1 MAEAKKARA
10 AGARRQVVQVVLLI
24 MTAVFLAGTVGA
36 FYYIQNTAN
45 RNQAWRD
52 QARKFSTDV
61 SDLSRAG
68 RGVIPDFAT
77 LDASSEEFDLNVQ
90 MMREG
95 DPAIGFPKPPASVLP
110 QVDALDE
117 AWKSMKTAIKAVV
130 TNQEPFERTMGN
142 ISALIEGLDTLYQD
156 YQNVIQRLN
165 AKSAPAGNIASAYVQ
180 LVRIERMKGAA
191 GRLIREGHD
200 ADKAAAELGQLA
212 REFSDRSKA
221 IAAAAFTGDAELLQL
236 GKKISEDFGSAD
248 TLVSA
253 IVADSAAVV
262 TAQQSAGT
270 LVGESTNVIAAA
282 KNLEQ
287 AIIDA
292 TGGQTRLPY
301 LIYASAAMAVLCL
314 VLFIVLFLAGVR
326 RQLREAADRDS
337 RQQKAILQL
346 LDDITNLADG
356 DLTVDANVTEDFTGA
371 IADSINFTI
380 ASLRSLVGTINV
392 TTAKVANAAS
402 TTAGTARQMTTA
414 SERQAQEIVSA
425 ANTVTESSRSLQQVA
440 SRAEQ
445 LAQEAASSVQIAHS
459 GTETVGRTIQGMAAL
474 REQIQDTAKRI
485 KRLGESSQEIGNIIE
500 FINDIAEQTNTL
512 ALNASIQAAMAGDAG
527 RGFAV
532 VADEVQRL
540 AERATTATK
549 QIETL
554 VKTIQADTQEAI
566 TSMERSTTNVVAGA
580 KSAEEAGQALAKI
593 ESSSTSLSQLI
604 HQISADAS
612 RQSSSANQIA
622 TTMQSIR
629 AIAVSTAQSAAQTAQ
644 AIGEMS
650 SLSEQL
656 RQSVAGFKLPA
667 GETADHGDLSP
678 AVARAA

>member
-1 MAEAKKARA
+1 MAEAKKGRS
-10 AGARRQVVQVVLLI
+10 GTKLQIVLLI
-24 MTAVFLAGTVGA
+24 AAAFFLAATIGS
-36 FYYIQNTAN
+36 FYYIQSTTQ
-45 RNQAWRD
+45 RNQDWRD
-52 QARKFSTDV
+52 AAKKFSSDV
-61 SDLSRAG
+61 SELSRAG

-77 LDASSEEFDLNVQ
+77 LDAASEEFDFSVKV
-90 MMREG
+90 MREG
-95 DPAIGFPKPPASVLP
+95 DPEAGFPRPPSSTQPA
-110 QVDALDE
+110 VDALDQ
-117 AWKSMKTAIKAVV
+117 AWKSMKTAISAVV
-130 TNQEPFERTMGN
+130 SNQEPFERTAGN
-142 ISALIEGLDTLYQD
+142 IAALTENLDTLYQD
-156 YQNVIQRLN
+156 YQAVIQRLN
-165 AKSAPAGNIASAYVQ
+165 AKNSPAALIASSYVQ

-200 ADKAAAELGQLA
+200 ADKAAGELASLA

-221 IAAAAFTGDAELLQL
+221 IAAAAFGGDPELQQL
-236 GKKISEDFGSAD
+236 GKKISEDFGNAD
-248 TLVSA
+248 TLISA

-262 TAQQSAGT
+262 QVQQSAGT

-282 KNLEQ
+282 KGLEQ

-292 TGGQTRLPY
+292 TAGQTRLPY
-301 LIYASAAMAVLCL
+301 AIYAFGALAVLSL
-314 VLFIVLFLAGVR
+314 ILFIVLFLAGVR
-326 RQLREAADRDS
+326 RQLREAADRDA

-356 DLTVDANVTEDFTGA
+356 DLTAKAAVGEEFTGA

-380 ASLRSLVGTINV
+380 DNLRTLVGTINA
-392 TTAKVANAAS
+392 TTAKVASSA
-402 TTAGTARQMTTA
+402 TQTVQTVRQMNAA
-414 SERQAQEIVSA
+414 SERQAAEIVSA
-425 ANTVTESSRSLQQVA
+425 ANVVTESSRSLQQVA
-440 SRAEQ
+440 SRAET
-445 LAQEAASSVQIAHS
+445 LAQEAANSVQIAHS

-500 FINDIAEQTNTL
+500 FINDISEQTNTL

-554 VKTIQADTQEAI
+554 VRTIQADTQEAI

-593 ESSSTSLSQLI
+593 ETSSTQLSQLI
-604 HQISADAS
+604 HQISSDAS
-612 RQSSSANQIA
+612 RQSASANQIA
-622 TTMQSIR
+622 ATMQSIR
-629 AIAVSTAQSAAQTAQ
+629 AVALQTAQSAAQTVQ
-644 AIGEMS
+644 AVNEVS
-650 SLSEQL
+650 ASAEAL
-656 RQSVAGFKLPA
+656 RQSVAGFKLPSEGA
-667 GETADHGDLSP
+667 QP
-678 AVARAA
+678 A

>member
-1 MAEAKKARA
+1 MAEAKKGRA
-10 AGARRQVVQVVLLI
+10 GTVWQVVLLLF
-24 MTAVFLAGTVGA
+24 TAVFVAATIGS
-36 FYYIQNTAN
+36 FYYIQRTTGTH
-45 RNQAWRD
+45 QAWRD
-52 QARKFSTDV
+52 QAKKFSADV
-61 SDLSRAG
+61 GDLAKAG

-77 LDASSEEFDLNVQ
+77 LDASSQEFDDSVK

-95 DPAIGFPKPPASVLP
+95 DPSVGFERPPASAQE
-110 QVDALDE
+110 QVTALDD
-117 AWKSMKTAIKAVV
+117 AWKSMKTAITAVV
-130 TNQEPFERTMGN
+130 SNQEPFERT
-142 ISALIEGLDTLYQD
+142 
-156 YQNVIQRLN
+156 
-165 AKSAPAGNIASAYVQ
+165 AGNIASLPEALDAAYQDYQKVIERLNAKGAPSATIASGYTQ

-191 GRLIREGHD
+191 RRVLGEGRD
-200 ADKAAAELGQLA
+200 ADKSAAELAQLA
-212 REFSDRSKA
+212 REFADRHKA
-221 IAAAAFTGDAELLQL
+221 LSASAFAGDPELVTAA
-236 GKKISEDFGSAD
+236 KKVTEDFGAAD
-248 TLVSA
+248 TLISA
-253 IVADSAAVV
+253 IVTDSAAVV
-262 TAQQSAGT
+262 QVQQSAAT

-292 TGGQTRLPY
+292 TAGQTRLPY
-301 LIYASAAMAVLCL
+301 AIYASGALAVLSL
-314 VLFIVLFLAGVR
+314 VLFIVLFLVNIR
-326 RQLREAADRDS
+326 RQLRDAALRDQ

-356 DLTVDANVTEDFTGA
+356 DLTAKANVSEDFTGA

-380 ASLRSLVGTINV
+380 DNLRSLVGTI
-392 TTAKVANAAS
+392 TTTSAKVADAAGS
-402 TTAGTARQMTTA
+402 TAQTARQMTTA
-414 SERQAQEIVSA
+414 SERQAQEIVTA
-425 ANTVTESSRSLQQVA
+425 ANTVTESSRSLKQVA
-440 SRAEQ
+440 TRAET
-445 LAQEAASSVQIAHS
+445 LAQEAANSVQVAHS

-593 ESSSTSLSQLI
+593 ETSSTQLSQLI
-604 HQISADAS
+604 QQISSDAG
-612 RQSSSANQIA
+612 RQSASANQIA
-622 TTMQSIR
+622 ETMQSIR
-629 AIAVSTAQSAAQTAQ
+629 AVAEQTAQSAAQTAQ
-644 AIGEMS
+644 AVGEMNN
-650 SLSEQL
+650 LSEQL

-667 GETADHGDLSP
+667 EAEAQP
-678 AVARAA
+678 A

>member
-1 MAEAKKARA
+1 MAEAKKTRA
-10 AGARRQVVQVVLLI
+10 AGTRRQVFLLVL
-24 MTAVFLAGTVGA
+24 TAAFLAATVGA
-36 FYYIQNTAN
+36 FYYIQSTTN

-52 QARKFSTDV
+52 QARKFSSDV
-61 SDLSRAG
+61 SELARAG

-77 LDASSEEFDLNVQ
+77 LDANSLEFEDEVK

-95 DPAIGFPKPPASVLP
+95 APDINFPKPPASVQP
-110 QVDALDE
+110 QVDELE
-117 AWKSMKTAIKAVV
+117 NAWKSMKTSVAAVV
-130 TNQEPFERTMGN
+130 SNQEPFERSNGN
-142 ISALIEGLDTLYQD
+142 IATLIENLDTLYQD
-156 YQNVIQRLN
+156 YQKVIERLN
-165 AKSAPAGNIASAYVQ
+165 AKAAPGTTIASAYVQ

-221 IAAAAFTGDAELLQL
+221 IAAAAFGGDAELGQL
-236 GKKISEDFGSAD
+236 GKKITEDFGSAD

-253 IVADSAAVV
+253 IVTDSAAVANV
-262 TAQQSAGT
+262 QQSAGT

-287 AIIDA
+287 GIIDA
-292 TGGQTRLPY
+292 TAGTTRLPY
-301 LIYASAAMAVLCL
+301 FIYGFAAASVISL
-314 VLFIVLFLAGVR
+314 VAFILLFLAGIR
-326 RQLREAADRDS
+326 RQLREAAERDA
-337 RQQKAILQL
+337 RQQKAILTL

-380 ASLRSLVGTINV
+380 ASLRTLVGTINV
-392 TTAKVANAAS
+392 TTAKVADAAS
-402 TTAGTARQMTTA
+402 VTANTARQMNAA
-414 SERQAQEIVSA
+414 SEKQALEIVSA
-425 ANTVTESSRSLQQVA
+425 ANVVTESSRSLQQVA

-445 LAQEAASSVQIAHS
+445 IAQEAANSVQIAHS

-593 ESSSTSLSQLI
+593 ESSSTQLSQLI
-604 HQISADAS
+604 HQISSDAG
-612 RQSSSANQIA
+612 RQSASANQIA
-622 TTMQSIR
+622 ATMQSIR
-629 AIAVSTAQSAAQTAQ
+629 AVAVQTAQSAQQTVQ
-644 AIGEMS
+644 AVGEMS
-650 SLSEQL
+650 SMSEQL
-656 RQSVAGFKLPA
+656 RQAVAGFKLPESVA
-667 GETADHGDLSP
+667 Q
-678 AVARAA
+678 AV

>member
-1 MAEAKKARA
+1 MQIILLIAA
-10 AGARRQVVQVVLLI
+10 AG
-24 MTAVFLAGTVGA
+24 FLAATIGS
-36 FYYIQNTAN
+36 FYYIQSTQN

-52 QARKFSTDV
+52 QARKFSSDV
-61 SDLSRAG
+61 SELARAG

-77 LDASSEEFDLNVQ
+77 LDANSQEFDDEVK

-95 DPAIGFPKPPASVLP
+95 DPTLNFPKPPASVLP
-110 QVDALDE
+110 QVDELDN
-117 AWKSMKTAIKAVV
+117 AWKSMKTAVTAVV
-130 TNQEPFERTMGN
+130 SNQEPFERTNGN
-142 ISALIEGLDTLYQD
+142 IASLIENLDTLYQD
-156 YQNVIQRLN
+156 YQKVIERLN
-165 AKSAPAGNIASAYVQ
+165 AKGAPATTSASAYVQ

-221 IAAAAFTGDAELLQL
+221 IAAAAFGGDADLQQL
-236 GKKISEDFGSAD
+236 GKKISDDFGSAD

-253 IVADSAAVV
+253 IVTDSAAVANV
-262 TAQQSAGT
+262 QQSAGT

-287 AIIDA
+287 GIIDA
-292 TGGQTRLPY
+292 TAGTTRLPY
-301 LIYASAAMAVLCL
+301 FIYGFGALAVISL
-314 VLFIVLFLAGVR
+314 VLFILVFLAGIR
-326 RQLREAADRDS
+326 RQLREAAERDT
-337 RQQKAILQL
+337 RQQKAILTL

-380 ASLRSLVGTINV
+380 ASLRTLVGTINA
-392 TTAKVANAAS
+392 TTAKVADAAGV
-402 TTAGTARQMTTA
+402 TANTARQMNAA
-414 SERQAQEIVSA
+414 SEKQALEIVSA
-425 ANTVTESSRSLQQVA
+425 ANVVTESSRSLQQVA

-445 LAQEAASSVQIAHS
+445 LAQEAANSVQIAHS

-593 ESSSTSLSQLI
+593 ESSSTQLAQLI
-604 HQISADAS
+604 HQISSDAG
-612 RQSSSANQIA
+612 RQSTSANQIA
-622 TTMQSIR
+622 ATMQSIR
-629 AIAVSTAQSAAQTAQ
+629 AIAVQTAQSAQQTVQ
-644 AIGEMS
+644 AVGEMS
-650 SLSEQL
+650 SMSEQL
-656 RQSVAGFKLPA
+656 RQAVAGFKLPSEA
-667 GETADHGDLSP
+667 AP
-678 AVARAA
+678 AV